1 MGKKGAEVSISTIIG
16 RGAELQGD
24 FNAKGSA
31 RIDGKIDGNVT
42 VEGNLLVGA
51 GASILGNVSAKA
63 VLIGG
68 EVTGNI
74 SAPEKAEL
82 TATARV
88 FGDIATAV
96 IVIDE
101 RAVFQG
107 KCDMNQAVPGRKTKA
122 DTKKAVRA
130 GRRSA
135 KAAIA
140 EALKE
145 VAEEE
150 KREAQKMEQSAEMP
164 AVAEAAEE
172 KKEV

>member
-1 MGKKGAEVSISTIIG
+1 MGRKKEIQIRTLIG

-24 FNAKGSA
+24 FSAKGSA
-31 RIDGKIDGNVT
+31 RIDGIVNGNVT
-42 VEGNLLVGA
+42 VEGHLIVGA
-51 GASILGNVSAKA
+51 GAVIAGNVNAA
-63 VLIGG
+63 GALIGG
-68 EVTGNI
+68 EVIGDVY
-74 SAPEKAEL
+74 APEKAEL
-82 TATARV
+82 TATAKV
-88 FGDIATAV
+88 IGDITTAV

-107 KCDMNQAVPGRKTKA
+107 NCNMNQAVPDRKTRA
-122 DTKKAVRA
+122 NATKAVRA

-150 KREAQKMEQSAEMP
+150 RREAQK
-164 AVAEAAEE
+164 AEE
-172 KKEV
+172 AGQN